1 MRRARLLRSL
11 GLGLLVAPCV
21 LAQSGSA
28 SFNVPRQSIDAGA
41 GRSASAS
48 FTLHGTIGQPD
59 AGAPA
64 ASASFSLRGGFHVA
78 GAIGPPADALF
89 ANGFEP

>member
-1 MRRARLLRSL
+1 MRRTSLLRSL
-11 GLGLLVAPCV
+11 GLGLLFAPLA

-41 GRSASAS
+41 GRAASSAY
-48 FTLHGTIGQPD
+48 TLHGTLGQPD
-59 AGAPA
+59 AGAA
-64 ASASFSLRGGFHVA
+64 ASSASFSLRGGFHVA
-78 GAIGPPADALF
+78 GAVAPTGDALF